1 MSAPSEFPQDLPA
14 AHGLISQLQTR
25 NAELEQ
31 QVAWFKRQIFG
42 SKSERR
48 EGPIIIGNQLYLG
61 EAYKA
66 AKSKAPGTTVIVKEH
81 PRKKSNKQELP
92 GDCGESGL
100 RFDNSIPIEEVP
112 VLNPEIE
119 GLSPD
124 EYEVIRF
131 ETADR
136 LAKKKSSFYVK
147 RYMKPVIK
155 LKEDG
160 RILEPSIPPAVL
172 EGSFADVTF
181 LAGMLVDK
189 FVYHIPLY
197 RTHQRLNAAGVHL
210 SRGTLTNWAH
220 GSIDLVRRI
229 YEAQARSVVGSEV
242 AAMDETP
249 VKAGRR
255 ARGKMRQTYFWPVYG
270 DKDEVIF
277 PWSASHASGEIEK
290 ILCGFKGT
298 LITDGNASY
307 GRYAKKVKE
316 VTHAECWSHTRRQ
329 FLKAE
334 AVEPERV
341 GKALAYIRG
350 LYEIED
356 RIGKRNLIEADKLAF
371 RVEYSKPTVEAFFEW
386 LGEEQAGDSV
396 LPSNLFSKA
405 AVYALSREKEL
416 SVFLSD
422 PDVPLDT
429 THLERAL
436 RVVPMG
442 RRNWLFCWTELGAEY
457 VGIIQSLL
465 VTCRLQG
472 VDPFDYLVD
481 VLPRVKDPTITDYSL
496 LTPRLWKEHF
506 GKKPKPPPDD
516 RPSP

>member
-1 MSAPSEFPQDLPA
+1 VTTPTELPEDISA
-14 AHGLISQLQTR
+14 AHDLISQLKTR
-25 NAELEQ
+25 NSELEK
-31 QVAWFKRQIFG
+31 QVAWFKQQIFG
-42 SKSERR
+42 VKSERR

-61 EAYKA
+61 NTYRAVD
-66 AKSKAPGTTVIVKEH
+66 SKAPAPTVIVKEH

-100 RFDNSIPIEEVP
+100 RFDDSIPIEEVP
-112 VLNPEIE
+112 VPNPEVE
-119 GLSPD
+119 GLDAD
-124 EYEVIRF
+124 EYEVLRV
-131 ETADR
+131 ETVDR
-136 LAKKKSSFYVK
+136 LAQKKGSFYVR
-147 RYMKPVIK
+147 RYMKKVVK
-155 LKEDG
+155 LKKEE
-160 RILEPSIPPAVL
+160 RISEPAMPPAVL

-189 FVYHIPLY
+189 FVYHTPLC
-197 RTHQRLNAAGVHL
+197 RTHQRLTAAGVRL

-220 GSIDLVRRI
+220 GSIELVRPI
-229 YEAQARSVVGSEV
+229 YEAQAKSVISSET

-249 VKAGRR
+249 LKAGRQE
-255 ARGKMRQTYFWPVYG
+255 RGKMRRTYFWPVYG

-277 PWSASHASGEIEK
+277 PWAASHASAEIGK
-290 ILCGFKGT
+290 ILGGFKGT

-307 GRYAKKVKE
+307 GRYVKKVKE

-350 LYEIED
+350 LYELED
-356 RIGKRNLIEADKLAF
+356 QIDRRKLAEEDKLAF
-371 RVEYSKPTVEAFFEW
+371 RVEHSKPTVEAFFDW
-386 LGEEQAGDSV
+386 LGKEQAGDSV

-405 AVYALSREKEL
+405 AVYALSREKQL

-422 PDVPLDT
+422 PHVPLDT
-429 THLERAL
+429 NHLERAL

-465 VTCRLQG
+465 VTCRLQD

-481 VLPRVKDPTITDYSL
+481 VLQRVKDPAVTDYSL

-506 GKKPKPPPDD
+506 GKKQQPPPKEED
-516 RPSP
+516 PP